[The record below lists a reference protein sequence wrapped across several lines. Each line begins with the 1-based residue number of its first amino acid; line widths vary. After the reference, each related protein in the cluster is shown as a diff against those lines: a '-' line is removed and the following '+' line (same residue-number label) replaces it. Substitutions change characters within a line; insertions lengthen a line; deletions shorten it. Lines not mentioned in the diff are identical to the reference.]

1 MKLVKKSLLLIV
13 CLLAV
18 TSLAAQEFA
27 VGEPNAEEIGIDS
40 AQQKLKEV
48 SVTKYED
55 AGFWKASM
63 ALDNGLVSIRRL
75 PGGPLDKEPIP
86 EEEEIGISQSEVD
99 KYVLGVKVE
108 YFKRGFHE
116 FLVTP
121 ARPMAIEGI
130 TKTISVWVV
139 GRNNRHTLKLL
150 ISDYFGNRAEITMG
164 SLNFTG
170 WKKMTVAIP
179 PHIIQRDYH
188 HANRMGIRVDG
199 FKILCDPVDTY
210 GDYYIYFD
218 DMRAVTDLY
227 SEESRDVDDMQ
238 DSW

>member
-1 MKLVKKSLLLIV
+1 MKRFLLLFV
-13 CLLAV
+13 CLLV
-18 TSLAAQEFA
+18 SVGLFAQNMA

-55 AGFWKASM
+55 AGFWQVAM
-63 ALDNGLVSIRRL
+63 PLDYGLITHKRM

-86 EEEEIGISQSEVD
+86 EEEEIGIAQSEVD
-99 KYVLGVKVE
+99 RFVLGVKVE

-116 FLVTP
+116 FLITP
-121 ARPMAIEGI
+121 ARPLAIEGI
-130 TKTISVWVV
+130 TKTVSVWVV
-139 GRNNRHTLKLL
+139 GRNNKHELKLM
-150 ISDYFGNRAEITMG
+150 IQDYFGNHAEVTMG

-188 HANRMGIRVDG
+188 HANRMGIMIEG
-199 FKILCDPVDTY
+199 FKIVCDPVDTY